1 MMNRF
6 VIAVAAGLLLV
17 PVAYAADAGKATKST
32 GAYSQGNFA
41 YLLKESVAKGQTDT
55 PELRASIKD
64 ELTNRELVVRAAKQK
79 GMDKDA
85 DVKAQMDLSAQ
96 SVLVRTYIG
105 DYVKNNPVPEDELKK
120 AYEVIKA
127 QMGDKEYKTRH
138 ILVETESEAKEIIT
152 ALQKGEKFDKLAAR
166 SKDAGSKDKGGDLDW
181 IAPGGQLAKPFA
193 DAMVALDK
201 GKFTTTPVK
210 TDFGWHV
217 IQVDDIRTAKPPSFE
232 EVKPGLQQRAQGQ
245 VVAKMIADLRA
256 KANLK

>member
-1 MMNRF
+1 M
-6 VIAVAAGLLLV
+6 ATAGLLLA
-17 PVAYAADAGKATKST
+17 PVAYAADAGKSAKST
-32 GAYSQGNFA
+32 AAYSQGNFA
-41 YLLKESVAKGQTDT
+41 YLLKESIAKGQTDT
-55 PELRASIKD
+55 PELRASIKE

-96 SVLVRTYIG
+96 SVLVRNYIG
-105 DYVKNNPVPEDELKK
+105 DYVKNNPVPDDELKK
-120 AYEVIKA
+120 EYEAIKA
-127 QMGDKEYKTRH
+127 KMGDKEYKTRH
-138 ILVETESEAKEIIT
+138 ILVETESEAKDIIT
-152 ALQKGEKFDKLAAR
+152 ALQKGEKFEKLAAAR

-193 DAMVALDK
+193 DAMVALEK

-245 VVAKMIADLRA
+245 LVAKMIADLRA
-256 KANLK
+256 KANIK